1 MIPFDVHRVR
11 QDFPILQETVH
22 GKPLIYFDNGASSQ
36 KPHQVI
42 DRIRHYYEKE
52 HSNVHRGVHHL
63 SAKATEA
70 YEMGRKT
77 VAQFIGASSTQE
89 IVFTKGTTDAIN
101 TIAFSFG
108 ETLKPGDEILITGME
123 HHSNIVPW
131 QMLCERKRC
140 NLKVLPVLE
149 NGTLDLSKLDQFLTE
164 KTKLFSFV
172 HVSNTLGTVNPSKE
186 LIYKAH
192 SVGAKVLLDA
202 AQSVQ
207 HMPLNVQELDCDFLA
222 FSGHKVFAPTGI
234 GVLYG
239 KKDLMESLP
248 PYQGGGDMIEY
259 VTFEKTTYNT
269 MPLKFEAGT
278 PNISGVI
285 ALGEAL
291 NYLNSLDLQGA
302 FQHEEALGKY
312 LRSHMR
318 EIPKVRFIGEAPE
331 TCSTLSFLVGDLH
344 PFDLGT
350 LLDQQGIAVRTGHHC
365 TQPLMQQYNI
375 PGTVRASL
383 AFYNTHEEID
393 RFIAALKR
401 SIQLLS

>member
-1 MIPFDVHRVR
+1 MIPFDVVRVR

-36 KPHQVI
+36 KPQQVI
-42 DRIRHYYEKE
+42 DRINHYYAKE

-70 YEMGRKT
+70 YEAARKT
-77 VAQFIGASSTQE
+77 VADFVGATHEE

-149 NGTLDLSKLDQFLTE
+149 NGTLDLSEIDRFLTE

-172 HVSNTLGTVNPSKE
+172 HVSNTLGTVNPAKE
-186 LIYKAH
+186 LISKAH
-192 SVGAKVLLDA
+192 AMGAKVLLDA
-202 AQSVQ
+202 AQSIQ
-207 HMPLNVQELDCDFLA
+207 HMPINVQELDCDFLA

-291 NYLNSLDLQGA
+291 NYLNSLDLEGA

-318 EIPKVRFIGEAPE
+318 EIPNVRFIGEAPE

-365 TQPLMQQYNI
+365 TQPLMQQFNI

-393 RFIAALKR
+393 RFITALNR

>member
-172 HVSNTLGTVNPSKE
+172 HVSNTLGTVNPAKE
-186 LIYKAH
+186 LISKAH

-202 AQSVQ
+202 AQSIQ

-291 NYLNSLDLQGA
+291 NYLNSLDLEGA

-318 EIPKVRFIGEAPE
+318 EIPKVRFIGEATE

-393 RFIAALKR
+393 RFIAALNR

>member
-1 MIPFDVHRVR
+1 MVPFDVLRVR

-63 SAKATEA
+63 SAKATEV
-70 YEMGRKT
+70 YEAARKT
-77 VAQFIGASSTQE
+77 VADFIGATHEE

-131 QMLCERKRC
+131 QMLCERKSC
-140 NLKVLPVLE
+140 VLKVLPVLE

-172 HVSNTLGTVNPSKE
+172 HVSNTLGTVNPAKE
-186 LIYKAH
+186 LISKAH

-202 AQSVQ
+202 AQSIQ
-207 HMPLNVQELDCDFLA
+207 HMPINVQELDCDFLT

-239 KKDLMESLP
+239 KKALMESLP

-302 FQHEEALGKY
+302 FHHEEALGNY
-312 LRSHMR
+312 LRTHMR
-318 EIPKVRFIGEAPE
+318 DIPQVRFIGEAPE

-365 TQPLMQQYNI
+365 TQPLMQQFNI

>member
-1 MIPFDVHRVR
+1 MIPFDVLRIR
-11 QDFPILQETVH
+11 QDFPILQEKVH

-36 KPHQVI
+36 KPQQVLV
-42 DRIRHYYEKE
+42 RISHYYEKE

-70 YEMGRKT
+70 YEMSRKT
-77 VAQFIGASSTQE
+77 VAHFIGASCAEE
-89 IVFTKGTTDAIN
+89 IVFTKGTTDGIN
-101 TIAFSFG
+101 IVAFSFG
-108 ETLKPGDEILITGME
+108 ETLNPGDEILITGME

-131 QMLCERKRC
+131 QMLCERKNC
-140 NLKVLPVLE
+140 VLKVLPVLE

-164 KTKLFSFV
+164 KTKLLSFV
-172 HVSNTLGTVNPSKE
+172 HVSNTLGTVNPAKE
-186 LIYKAH
+186 LISKAH

-202 AQSVQ
+202 AQSIQ
-207 HMPLNVQELDCDFLA
+207 HMPIDVQELDCDFMA

-234 GVLYG
+234 GILFG
-239 KKDLMESLP
+239 KKELMESLP
-248 PYQGGGDMIEY
+248 PYQGGGDMIEH

-278 PNISGVI
+278 PNICGVI

-291 NYLNSLDLQGA
+291 KYLNSLDLQGA
-302 FQHEEALGKY
+302 FRHEEELGKY
-312 LRSHMR
+312 LRSQMR
-318 EIPKVRFIGEAPE
+318 EIPKVRFFGEAPE
-331 TCSTLSFLVGDLH
+331 TCSTLSFLVGELH

-365 TQPLMQQYNI
+365 TQPLMQQFNI

-393 RFIAALKR
+393 RFISALNR

>member
-1 MIPFDVHRVR
+1 MVPFDVLRVR

-36 KPHQVI
+36 KPQQVI
-42 DRIRHYYEKE
+42 DRINHYYAKE

-63 SAKATEA
+63 SAKATEV
-70 YEMGRKT
+70 YEAARKT
-77 VAQFIGASSTQE
+77 VADFVGATHEE

-149 NGTLDLSKLDQFLTE
+149 NGTLDLSEIDRFLTE

-172 HVSNTLGTVNPSKE
+172 HVSNTLGTVNPAKE
-186 LIYKAH
+186 LISKAH
-192 SVGAKVLLDA
+192 AMGAKVLLDA
-202 AQSVQ
+202 AQSIQ
-207 HMPLNVQELDCDFLA
+207 HMPINVQELDCDFLA

-259 VTFEKTTYNT
+259 VTFEKTTYNS

-318 EIPKVRFIGEAPE
+318 EIPNVRFIGEAPE

-365 TQPLMQQYNI
+365 TQPLMQQFNI

-393 RFIAALKR
+393 RFITALNR